1 MKESSFFF
9 RIIFNK
15 NNCFHRAILLAGST
29 FDADRDVNMR
39 LRFSFCDGITLTTC
53 YTGATLNTGISN
65 NIWHFT

>member
-1 MKESSFFF
+1 MKQSRFLF

-15 NNCFHRAILLAGST
+15 NNRLHRAILLAGST
-29 FDADRDVNMR
+29 FNADRDVNMR
-39 LRFSFCDGITLTTC
+39 LCFSFCDGIALATC